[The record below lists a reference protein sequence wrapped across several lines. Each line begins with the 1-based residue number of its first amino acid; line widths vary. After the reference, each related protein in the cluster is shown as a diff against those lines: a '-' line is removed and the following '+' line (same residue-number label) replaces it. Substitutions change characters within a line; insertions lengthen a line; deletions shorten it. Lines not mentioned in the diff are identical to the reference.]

1 MLLEKFSGVM
11 KGMSHR
17 VTFIIS
23 LSKTAVMKIAS
34 SRKQQLSWDVRVDAG
49 FLCDKAA
56 IHGGKIKETHCI
68 KAPNTSTLCNTFKFS
83 PW

>member
-1 MLLEKFSGVM
+1 MLLEKFSAVM

-23 LSKTAVMKIAS
+23 RGKAAVMKSAS
-34 SRKQQLSWDVRVDAG
+34 SRKQQLSWDVPVDAG

-56 IHGGKIKETHCI
+56 IHGER
-68 KAPNTSTLCNTFKFS
+68 
-83 PW
+83 